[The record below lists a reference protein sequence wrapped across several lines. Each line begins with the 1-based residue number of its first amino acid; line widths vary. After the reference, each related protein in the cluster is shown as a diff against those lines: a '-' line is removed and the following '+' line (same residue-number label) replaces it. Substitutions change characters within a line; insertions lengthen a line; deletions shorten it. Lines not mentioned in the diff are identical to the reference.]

1 MSRAVGVLA
10 VWQIDLTTPP
20 AVADRLLPLLDRAE
34 QARVERLAPALRHRY
49 IIAHGALRQIL
60 SDYTGEPPQQLT
72 FVHNRWG
79 KPTLCGAAM
88 PHFNLTH
95 SGDIAMCAVADSAS
109 VAALGIDIERQR
121 PAQRVNRLRLAR
133 RFFSAAEAD
142 QLAALPV
149 EQQESAFF
157 RCWTGKEA
165 YPKAK
170 GWGLSHP
177 LNRFTLNCDPA
188 QPLQLIAAAES
199 ADLNH
204 FRLWSLPI
212 EEPYH
217 ATLAAHSVSAQ
228 IEPIQLRWVPD

>member
-1 MSRAVGVLA
+1 MSRATGTLQ
-10 VWQIDLTTPP
+10 VWQIDLTTPA
-20 AVADRLLPLLDRAE
+20 AVAERLLPLLDSAE
-34 QARVERLAPALRHRY
+34 RARVERLAPALRPRY
-49 IIAHGALRQIL
+49 IVAHGALRQIL
-60 SDYTGEPPQQLT
+60 SDYTGAPPQQLT
-72 FVHNRWG
+72 IVHNRWG
-79 KPTLCGAAM
+79 KPALRGAMM

-95 SGDIAMCAVADSAS
+95 SGDIALCAVADSAS
-109 VAALGIDIERQR
+109 VAALGIDIERPR
-121 PAQRVNRLRLAR
+121 SARRVDRLQLAR
-133 RFFSAAEAD
+133 RFFSAAEAA
-142 QLAALPV
+142 QLAALPAT
-149 EQQESAFF
+149 QQEEAFI

-165 YPKAK
+165 YLKAK